1 MSSKLKKRRD
11 EIENKLMLSHIHTAS
26 SLNKRKPEDQG
37 RLAADERKKPDRNEN
52 TIGWIKCKG
61 SNLSLP
67 TELFNKDYKLC
78 KTNARDGVFCQFG
91 GSCKKVYSW
100 LAKLDKTKQK
110 AIVNSVD
117 ADDTLSFINVDENLI
132 TKIRNR

>member
-1 MSSKLKKRRD
+1 MKKSRD
-11 EIENKLMLSHIHTAS
+11 KIENKLLLSRIQIAS

-37 RLAADERKKPDRNEN
+37 HQADERKKSARNGN
-52 TIGWIKCKG
+52 TIGWIKCDG
-61 SNLSLP
+61 PNLSLP

-91 GSCKKVYSW
+91 GSCKKDHSW
-100 LAKLDKTKQK
+100 LAKLENTKQK

-117 ADDTLSFINVDENLI
+117 ADDKLSFINVDEKLL
-132 TKIRNR
+132 TEIRKR